1 MSKKPT
7 TADAQL
13 ILQLYDLRREP
24 EMRKARSWWLG
35 EFWPQNA
42 DDFAKVAGAMGTPEN
57 NWLRQVGGYW
67 SMAASFVLQG
77 VLNEELFLQPAVSGE
92 MYFLFAK
99 VHPFL
104 KELREKMDDPH
115 LFGNIEKV
123 ITEFQVRPGTPE
135 VHAQAGRDDAPETSR
150 TQGSAKR

>member
-1 MSKKPT
+1 MAKKPT
-7 TADAQL
+7 TADAHL

-24 EMRKARSWWLG
+24 EMRKARSWWLN

-42 DDFAKVAGAMGTPEN
+42 DDFAKVARSMGTQEN

-92 MYFLFAK
+92 MYFIFAK

-104 KELREKMDDPH
+104 KELREKIGDPH

-123 ITEFQVRPGTPE
+123 ITNSKF
-135 VHAQAGRDDAPETSR
+135 GRDRLKFTLKRVEMIRQKRKTS
-150 TQGSAKR
+150 S